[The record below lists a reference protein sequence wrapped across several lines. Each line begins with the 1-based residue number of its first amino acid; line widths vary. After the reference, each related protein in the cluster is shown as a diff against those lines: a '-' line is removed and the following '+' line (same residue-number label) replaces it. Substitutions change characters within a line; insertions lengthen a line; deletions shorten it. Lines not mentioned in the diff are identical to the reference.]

1 MTVAT
6 AMANPLSLPV
16 AIVGTLTYMLA
27 SPGAAALPGHGYWG
41 YVDMLAFVVLLAGSW
56 LGMQAATPWVGRIPD
71 KLHAK
76 IYLALLT
83 LVLLTMAL

>member
-1 MTVAT
+1 MAPAST
-6 AMANPLSLPV
+6 ASTISKKKANQL
-16 AIVGTLTYMLA
+16 AI
-27 SPGAAALPGHGYWG
+27 
-41 YVDMLAFVVLLAGSW
+41 VVLLAGSW

-76 IYLALLT
+76 IYLTLLT